1 MQDSLPRR
9 LKKLF
14 LLKDFSK
21 KHSLLTK
28 LGEALSSRYLF
39 DNWMSLLVK
48 YILSKMGFKTRLYAK
63 INGCISKDSS
73 DIFSRLLSWSWRGMI
88 KSTKCLNGKI
98 LLNDVAV
105 DDLNN
110 IISDPIKLSQAFSW
124 RYDETYNC
132 WIKQGIRFRNM
143 RESCG
148 A

>member
-1 MQDSLPRR
+1 
-9 LKKLF
+9 
-14 LLKDFSK
+14 
-21 KHSLLTK
+21 
-28 LGEALSSRYLF
+28 
-39 DNWMSLLVK
+39 
-48 YILSKMGFKTRLYAK
+48 
-63 INGCISKDSS
+63 
-73 DIFSRLLSWSWRGMI
+73 MI

-98 LLNDVAV
+98 LLDYVAV